1 MDSKIQR
8 RGWIR
13 KYGWNFIM
21 EAKLPLRKSSRLKQC
36 KGFEGEQRCDRT
48 DVLTRRISSR
58 AAMPKGA
65 ERHDRSNHAEMY
77 KSATWRER
85 DECRFGRKDSKN
97 FEHRIS
103 ALPRSSRAAAVK
115 RLFSSVTVSESQA
128 SLRSLRVIRRLMPMG
143 GFAPIYE
150 SGLGGI
156 CRPPSV
162 PVGRAVLG

>member
-1 MDSKIQR
+1 MNADSAEKIQ
-8 RGWIR
+8 
-13 KYGWNFIM
+13 K
-21 EAKLPLRKSSRLKQC
+21 
-36 KGFEGEQRCDRT
+36 
-48 DVLTRRISSR
+48 ISSI
-58 AAMPKGA
+58 AY
-65 ERHDRSNHAEMY
+65 RHYLDR
-77 KSATWRER
+77 
-85 DECRFGRKDSKN
+85 
-97 FEHRIS
+97 
-103 ALPRSSRAAAVK
+103 LVLAVT